1 MHVFVTGATGLIG
14 VPLCRALVD
23 AGHAVTALSRYASP
37 GRLPREVRI
46 ARGDPSV
53 AGAWQEALAACD
65 ACVSLAGEPV
75 AAGRWTDERKRRIR
89 GSRIDGS
96 ARIAEVVASRGP
108 AVWVS
113 GSAVGLYG
121 ARGDE
126 AVDETARP
134 GADFLADVCQA
145 WEAAARPAEARA
157 RVVFLRTGIVL
168 AREGGALQQMLLP
181 FRFFAGGPVGKGDFW
196 MPWIHLADEVALILF
211 ALGDSRVLGPVNAT
225 APEPARNRDL
235 AKAIGRALHRPS
247 ALPLPTAV
255 LKLAL
260 GEMAEVVTS
269 GQRAVPKKALD
280 LGFRFRFPGVD
291 AALADLLG

>member
-23 AGHAVTALSRYASP
+23 AGHAVTALSRDASP
-37 GRLPREVRI
+37 GRLPREVR
-46 ARGDPSV
+46 AVTGKTSD

-75 AAGRWTDERKRRIR
+75 AAGRWTDGRKRRIR
-89 GSRIDGS
+89 DSRVDGTT
-96 ARIAEVVASRGP
+96 RIAEVVASRGP

-113 GSAVGLYG
+113 GSAVGFYG

-126 AVDETARP
+126 PVDEAAPP
-134 GADFLADVCQA
+134 GADFLAGVCQA
-145 WEAAARPAEARA
+145 WEAAAKPAEARA
-157 RVVFLRTGIVL
+157 RVVFLRTGLVL
-168 AREGGALQQMLLP
+168 AKDGGALQQMLLP
-181 FRFFAGGPVGKGDFW
+181 FRFFVGGPVGKGDFW
-196 MPWIHLADEVALILF
+196 QPWIHLADEVALILW
-211 ALGDSRVLGPVNAT
+211 ALGDARVRGALNAT

-260 GEMAEVVTS
+260 GEMAEVVTT

-280 LGFRFRFPGVD
+280 LGFRFRFAGLA
-291 AALADLLG
+291 AALADVLG